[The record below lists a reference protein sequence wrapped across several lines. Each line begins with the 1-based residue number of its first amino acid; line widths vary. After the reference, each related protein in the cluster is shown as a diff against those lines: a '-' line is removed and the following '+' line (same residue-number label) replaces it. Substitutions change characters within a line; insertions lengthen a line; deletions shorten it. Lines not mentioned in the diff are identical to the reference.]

1 MEFRVDNQDHA
12 TSIGIIGSI
21 DALTADEV
29 EQVLQKQIGEGKL
42 HIVIDMAEVDYVSS
56 VGLRVFLTALKDI
69 RRRDGDLRLACAQPS
84 VSRMLNM
91 SGFTSIIKFFDTVD
105 EAMNSFATGG
115 WS

>member
-12 TSIGIIGSI
+12 TSIGIVGSI

-29 EQVLQKQIGEGKL
+29 EQVLQNQIDEGKL
-42 HIVIDMAEVDYVSS
+42 HLVIDMAEVDYVSS
-56 VGLRVFLTALKDI
+56 AGLRVFLTALKYV
-69 RRRDGDLRLACAQPS
+69 RRSDGDLRLACAQPS

-105 EAMNSFATGG
+105 EAMASFASGG
-115 WS
+115 RS

>member
-12 TSIGIIGSI
+12 TSIRIVGSI

-29 EQVLQKQIGEGKL
+29 EQVLQRQIDEGKL

-56 VGLRVFLTALKDI
+56 AGLRVFLTVLKHI
-69 RRRDGDLRLACAQPS
+69 RRSDGDLRLACPRPS

-91 SGFTSIIKFFDTVD
+91 AGFTSIIKFFDTVD
-105 EAMNSFATGG
+105 EAMASFASGG
-115 WS
+115 PS